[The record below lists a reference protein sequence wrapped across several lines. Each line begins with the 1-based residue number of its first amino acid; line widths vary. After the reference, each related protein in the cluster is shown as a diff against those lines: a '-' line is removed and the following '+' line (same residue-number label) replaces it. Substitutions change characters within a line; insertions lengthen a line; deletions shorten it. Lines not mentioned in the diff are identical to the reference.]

1 MVSPHIHPFFHTA
14 SDTFTYVVACPETKK
29 CAIIDSALDFAY
41 NAGRVSTEFADQI
54 IEYVEENGFRV
65 EWHLETHA
73 HADHL
78 SAAAYLKS
86 RLGGRI
92 GIGEH
97 IREVQQFFKSLY
109 NVKDVSGDGAEFD
122 HLFRDGGTFKIGNLQ
137 VRVMHTPG
145 HTPACVTYVVNEEA
159 AFVGDTVFMP
169 DYGTARCDFPNGSA
183 KALHRSIRE
192 KILALPE
199 DTKLY
204 MCHDYRP
211 TAPKPRYVTTVREER
226 ERNPLVHDGT
236 SEEQFIKI
244 RDGID
249 RVLPAP
255 QYILPSLQVNIRAG
269 HMPPPENNGKRYLKI
284 PLNVLGSSDLSLE
297 F

>member
-1 MVSPHIHPFFHTA
+1 MTSPVVQPFFHEP
-14 SDTFTYVVACPETKK
+14 SDTFSYVVSCPETKQ
-29 CAIIDSALDFAY
+29 CAIIDSCLDFAY
-41 NAGRVSTEFADQI
+41 NAGRIGTEFADRI
-54 IEYVEENGFRV
+54 VDYVERHGLTV
-65 EWHLETHA
+65 QWILETHA

-78 SAAAYLKS
+78 SAAAYLKG
-86 RLGGRI
+86 RLGGKI
-92 GIGEH
+92 AIGEH
-97 IREVQQFFKSLY
+97 VREVQQFFRALY
-109 NVKDVSGDGAEFD
+109 NLDDVSGDGREFD
-122 HLFRDGGTFKIGNLQ
+122 HLFTDGETFTIGRVP

-145 HTPACVTYVVNEEA
+145 HTPACVTYVVNEEC

-183 KALHRSIRE
+183 RALYRSIRD

-204 MCHDYRP
+204 LCHDYRP
-211 TAPKPRYVTTVREER
+211 NAPGPRYVTTVKEER

-236 SEEQFIKI
+236 SEEQFVKI

-269 HMPPPENNGKRYLKI
+269 HMPPPESNGKRYLKL
-284 PLNVLGSSDLSLE
+284 PLNVLGSANIPLD

>member
-1 MVSPHIHPFFHTA
+1 MASAVIRHFYHSPTN
-14 SDTFTYVVACPETKK
+14 TFTYVVACPETKR
-29 CAIIDSALDFAY
+29 CAIIDSVLDFAY
-41 NAGRVSTEFADQI
+41 NAGRISAGFADTVI
-54 IEYVEENGFRV
+54 DCVRREGLTVERL
-65 EWHLETHA
+65 LETHA

-78 SAAAYLKS
+78 SAAAYIKS
-86 RLGGRI
+86 KLGGRI

-97 IREVQQFFKSLY
+97 IREVQQFFKAFY
-109 NVKDVSGDGAEFD
+109 NIDDVSGSGSEFD
-122 HLFRDGGTFKIGNLQ
+122 HLFADGETFQIGKLP

-145 HTPACVTYVVNEEA
+145 HTPACVTYVVDEEV

-169 DYGTARCDFPNGSA
+169 DYGTARCDFPNGSSRM
-183 KALHRSIRE
+183 LYRSIRD
-192 KILALPE
+192 KILKLPDE
-199 DTKLY
+199 TRLY

-211 TAPKPRYVTTVREER
+211 DAPGPRYVTTVKEER
-226 ERNPLVHDGT
+226 ERNPMVHDGAT
-236 SEEQFIKI
+236 EEQFVRI

-269 HMPPPENNGKRYLKI
+269 RMPPPEAGGKRYLKI
-284 PLNVLGSSDLSLE
+284 PLNVLGSGNLPLD

>member
-1 MVSPHIHPFFHTA
+1 MASPVIRHFYHGPTN
-14 SDTFTYVVACPETKK
+14 TFTYVVACPETKR
-29 CAIIDSALDFAY
+29 CAIIDSVLDFAY
-41 NAGRVSTEFADQI
+41 NAGRVSAGFADTVI
-54 IEYVEENGFRV
+54 DCVRREGLTV
-65 EWHLETHA
+65 EWLLETHA

-78 SAAAYLKS
+78 SAAAYIQTK
-86 RLGGRI
+86 LGGRI

-97 IREVQQFFKSLY
+97 VREVQRYFKEFY
-109 NVKDVSGDGAEFD
+109 NLQDISGDGSEFD
-122 HLFRDGGTFKIGNLQ
+122 HLFAEGERFTIGNLP

-145 HTPACVTYVVNEEA
+145 HTPACVTYVVSEEA

-169 DYGTARCDFPNGSA
+169 DYGTARCDFPNGSSRQ
-183 KALHRSIRE
+183 LYRSIRD
-192 KILALPE
+192 KILTLPPE
-199 DTKLY
+199 TKLY

-211 TAPKPRYVTTVREER
+211 DAPGPRHVTTVREER

-236 SEEQFIKI
+236 SEEQFVKI

-249 RVLPAP
+249 RVLAAP

-269 HMPPPENNGKRYLKI
+269 RMPPPEANGRRYLKI
-284 PLNVLGSSDLSLE
+284 PLNALGSNNLPLD

>member
-1 MVSPHIHPFFHTA
+1 MTSPTIQPFYHALTN
-14 SDTFTYVVACPETKK
+14 TFSYVVTCPETKQ
-29 CAIIDSALDFAY
+29 CAIIDSCLDFAY
-41 NAGRVSTEFADQI
+41 NAGRISTETADRI
-54 IEYVEENGFRV
+54 IDHIQQHGLTVQ
-65 EWHLETHA
+65 WILETHA

-78 SAAAYLKS
+78 SAAAYLKGK
-86 RLGGRI
+86 LGGKI
-92 GIGEH
+92 AIGEH
-97 IREVQQFFKSLY
+97 VKEVQQFFKGLY
-109 NVKDVSGDGAEFD
+109 NIDDVSGEGREFD
-122 HLFRDGGTFKIGNLQ
+122 HLFTDGETFRIGNVP

-145 HTPACVTYVVNEEA
+145 HTPACITYVVNEEC

-169 DYGTARCDFPNGSA
+169 DYGTARCDFPNGSSRQ
-183 KALHRSIRE
+183 LYRSIRD
-192 KILALPE
+192 KILTLPE

-211 TAPKPRYVTTVREER
+211 NAPGPRYVTTVKEER

-236 SEEQFIKI
+236 TEEQFVKI

-249 RVLPAP
+249 KVLPAP

-269 HMPPPENNGKRYLKI
+269 HMPPPEANGERYLKL
-284 PLNVLGSSDLSLE
+284 PLNVLGSDNIELD

>member
-1 MVSPHIHPFFHTA
+1 MASPVIHHFYHRSTN
-14 SDTFTYVVACPETKK
+14 TFTYVVACPETKH

-41 NAGRVSTEFADQI
+41 NAGRIGTDYADRI
-54 IEYVEENGFRV
+54 IDYVRREGLTV
-65 EWHLETHA
+65 AWLLETHA

-78 SAAAYLKS
+78 SAAAYLQSK
-86 RLGGRI
+86 LGGKI

-109 NVKDVSGDGAEFD
+109 NIEDVSGDGSEFD
-122 HLFRDGGTFKIGNLQ
+122 RLFADGETFQIGNVP
-137 VRVMHTPG
+137 VRTMHTPG
-145 HTPACVTYVVNEEA
+145 HTPACLTYVVNEEA

-169 DYGTARCDFPNGSA
+169 DYGTARCDFPNGSSQA
-183 KALHRSIRE
+183 MYRSIRE
-192 KILALPE
+192 KILTLPGE
-199 DTKLY
+199 TKLY

-211 TAPKPRYVTTVREER
+211 GAPGERHVSTVKEQR

-236 SEEQFIKI
+236 SEDQFVKI

-249 RVLPAP
+249 QVLAAP
-255 QYILPSLQVNIRAG
+255 KFILPSLQVNIRAG
-269 HMPPPENNGKRYLKI
+269 RMPPPETNDKRYLKI
-284 PLNVLGSSDLSLE
+284 PLNVLGSGNLPLD

>member
-1 MVSPHIHPFFHTA
+1 MTSPHIHHFFHTQ
-14 SDTFTYVVACPETKK
+14 SDTFSYIVACPETKR
-29 CAIIDSALDFAY
+29 CAIIDSALDYAY
-41 NAGRVSTEFADQI
+41 NAGRVSTEYADQI
-54 IEYVEENGFRV
+54 IEYVQEQGFEV
-65 EWHLETHA
+65 EWLLETHA

-78 SAAAYLKS
+78 SAAAYIKS
-86 RLGGRI
+86 KLGGKI

-97 IREVQQFFKSLY
+97 IQEVQQFFKGLY
-109 NVKDVSGDGAEFD
+109 NIDDVSGRGEEFD
-122 HLFRDGGTFKIGNLQ
+122 HLFKDGETFSIGNLS

-169 DYGTARCDFPNGSA
+169 DYGTARCDFPNGSSS
-183 KALHRSIRE
+183 ALYRSIRE
-192 KILALPE
+192 KIFALPE

-211 TAPKPRYVTTVREER
+211 NAPGPRYMTTVKEEK

-236 SEEQFIKI
+236 SEEMFVRI

-255 QYILPSLQVNIRAG
+255 QYILPSIQVNIRAG
-269 HMPPPENNGKRYLKI
+269 HMPPPEPNGKRYLKM
-284 PLNVLGSSDLSLE
+284 PLNVLGSGNLDLD